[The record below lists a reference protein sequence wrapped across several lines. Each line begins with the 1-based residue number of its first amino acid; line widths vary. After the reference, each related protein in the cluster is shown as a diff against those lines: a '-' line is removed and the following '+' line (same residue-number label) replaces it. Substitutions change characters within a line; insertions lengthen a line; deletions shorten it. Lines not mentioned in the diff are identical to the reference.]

1 MAKQE
6 SDLPSVQEEGVN
18 AGREKAINFSSS
30 LRFIWSYSI
39 EMAQKA
45 IIDDLDLDVCKTPA
59 MIDKERSCLG
69 DLPSAAD
76 LKKVAD
82 KPITVEGKQIG
93 IPLES
98 LMELAA
104 LAEGKPVPKVGG
116 RRKKRGG
123 DPVADKLA
131 KYTPRQR
138 AVATALL
145 MSGGVL
151 TGAWVMGGLPTESL
165 GAFGSLEQLLVAAR
179 LVVPPCREDSPSER
193 YFHDRM
199 ITAAGLPET
208 MTCARLGEEY
218 EMALKR
224 VWTASLAALAV
235 GGLTWR
241 AAWTK
246 MQLAVLEYLGNFS
259 DRFLTQD
266 QLDTALAK
274 RRAEESKQM
283 AADIATQKEQ
293 LKHELDLAKMKA
305 EHEEELKSIR
315 EGRSRRNVST
325 SPPPSALLKHSGLS
339 FSSASS
345 PEPKVYAEQGT
356 EPLGQLPP
364 SSPMPGETAGP
375 TPTPVNAQEQA
386 MREFLGPSVEK
397 PEDEDSEETEGSVS
411 DETGARPRRSARR
424 RGRRGGRKA
433 KKTHKKKAKKAHKK
447 AHKKTHKKT
456 RSGRKAKK
464 AHKKGKR
471 VTRRRR

>member
-1 MAKQE
+1 MN
-6 SDLPSVQEEGVN
+6 V
-18 AGREKAINFSSS
+18 GREKAINFSSS

-39 EMAQKA
+39 EMAQEA

-59 MIDKERSCLG
+59 MINKERSCLG

-165 GAFGSLEQLLVAAR
+165 GAFGSLEQLLIAAR
-179 LVVPPCREDSPSER
+179 LVVPPCRDDSPSER

-199 ITAAGLPET
+199 ITATGLPET

-266 QLDTALAK
+266 QLDSALAK
-274 RRAEESKQM
+274 RRADESKQM
-283 AADIATQKEQ
+283 AADIAAQKEQ

-315 EGRSRRNVST
+315 DGRSKRNVST
-325 SPPPSALLKHSGLS
+325 SPPPSALLKHSGRALS
-339 FSSASS
+339 SSSASES
-345 PEPKVYAEQGT
+345 GTQVDLAT
-356 EPLGQLPP
+356 EPMAQLPP
-364 SSPMPGETAGP
+364 SSPMPEETAGP

-386 MREFLGPSVEK
+386 MREFLGPAMEK
-397 PEDEDSEETEGSVS
+397 PEEEDSEETEGTAS
-411 DETGARPRRSARR
+411 DESGSRPRRSTRR
-424 RGRRGGRKA
+424 QGRRGGRKV
-433 KKTHKKKAKKAHKK
+433 KKTHKKKAKKAKK
-447 AHKKTHKKT
+447 AHKMTHRK
-456 RSGRKAKK
+456 RKAKK
-464 AHKKGKR
+464 APKKGKR

>member
-1 MAKQE
+1 MNVGGK
-6 SDLPSVQEEGVN
+6 
-18 AGREKAINFSSS
+18 KAINFSSP

-59 MIDKERSCLG
+59 MINKERSCLG

-104 LAEGKPVPKVGG
+104 LAEGKPVPKAGG

-123 DPVADKLA
+123 DPIADKLA

-179 LVVPPCREDSPSER
+179 LVVPPCRDDSPSER

-259 DRFLTQD
+259 DRFLTQE
-266 QLDTALAK
+266 QLDAALAK

-283 AADIATQKEQ
+283 AADIAAQKEQ

-315 EGRSRRNVST
+315 DGRSRRNVST
-325 SPPPSALLKHSGLS
+325 SPPPSALLKHSART
-339 FSSASS
+339 SSSSGASES
-345 PEPKVYAEQGT
+345 GASESGAQVDLAT
-356 EPLGQLPP
+356 EPMAQLPP
-364 SSPMPGETAGP
+364 SSPMPEETAGP

-397 PEDEDSEETEGSVS
+397 PEDDDSEETEGSVS
-411 DETGARPRRSARR
+411 DETTARPRRSTRR

-433 KKTHKKKAKKAHKK
+433 KKTHKKRKAKK

>member
-1 MAKQE
+1 
-6 SDLPSVQEEGVN
+6 
-18 AGREKAINFSSS
+18 
-30 LRFIWSYSI
+30 
-39 EMAQKA
+39 MAQKA

-59 MIDKERSCLG
+59 MINKERSCLG

-123 DPVADKLA
+123 DPVSDKLA

-179 LVVPPCREDSPSER
+179 LVVPPCRDDSPSER

-199 ITAAGLPET
+199 ISAAGLPET

-259 DRFLTQD
+259 DRFLTQE
-266 QLDTALAK
+266 QLDAALAK

-283 AADIATQKEQ
+283 AADIAAQKEQ

-315 EGRSRRNVST
+315 DGRSRRNVST
-325 SPPPSALLKHSGLS
+325 VLHH
-339 FSSASS
+339 
-345 PEPKVYAEQGT
+345 
-356 EPLGQLPP
+356 QL
-364 SSPMPGETAGP
+364 
-375 TPTPVNAQEQA
+375 
-386 MREFLGPSVEK
+386 F
-397 PEDEDSEETEGSVS
+397 
-411 DETGARPRRSARR
+411 
-424 RGRRGGRKA
+424 
-433 KKTHKKKAKKAHKK
+433 
-447 AHKKTHKKT
+447 
-456 RSGRKAKK
+456 
-464 AHKKGKR
+464 
-471 VTRRRR
+471 